1 MTRSWRA
8 VPGWTRVELT
18 IVCTRGCV
26 STRKLSL
33 GARQGVVRPMWFA
46 SPGTTWTYVYH
57 PTAFSLAAAVVNI
70 PDPVAAC
77 DPVQVG
83 WPSQR
88 IASSVGNGP

>member
-18 IVCTRGCV
+18 IVCTRGSV

-46 SPGTTWTYVYH
+46 SPGTTCTYAYH
-57 PTAFSLAAAVVNI
+57 PTTPSLAAAVVNV
-70 PDPVAAC
+70 PDPLAASE
-77 DPVQVG
+77 PVQAG

-88 IASSVGNGP
+88 IASSVGKGP